1 MEKKTM
7 LEQLRKAGKA
17 LQAFDTA
24 YADKIEEGV
33 KANMAKMPGPRGVL
47 EGFRGMT
54 SAVPLDQIYVDQ
66 GASNAKERAMS
77 IAMNTGVFAANA
89 GSRYLL
95 PAGGVTLAGKA
106 LYDLTTQFGGAAD
119 QQEPGQLSL

>member
-1 MEKKTM
+1 MAYGM
-7 LEQLRKAGKA
+7 DQLRKAGRA
-17 LQAFDTA
+17 LQSFDTA
-24 YADKIEEGV
+24 YADKIEAGV
-33 KANMAKMPGPRGVL
+33 MKNLESMPGPRGVL

-66 GASNAKERAMS
+66 GASNAQERAMS

-89 GSRYLL
+89 ASRYAL

-106 LYDLTTQFGGAAD
+106 LYDLTTQFGGIAD
-119 QQEPGQLSL
+119 QQEQGQLSL